1 MRALIPQDLSM
12 NAERHVAGGRRWT
25 MMMQASLA
33 VLELLVLAAKHEA
46 VAARTLCLEA
56 LPVLCQ
62 SQAMAAPT
70 LCLEAWVM
78 PYQLRAMAAQTL
90 RLEVLAMPP
99 PSHLPVGSAVAKL
112 LAYMPILAMMAEE
125 EHQQHELDAVCPLEG
140 SQSVWA
146 HDDPLQVLLRR
157 PLHYHGLDLVNPH

>member
-1 MRALIPQDLSM
+1 MRALIPQDLSV

-90 RLEVLAMPP
+90 RLEVLAKPPP
-99 PSHLPVGSAVAKL
+99 PSHWPVGSAVAKL

-125 EHQQHELDAVCPLEG
+125 EHQQHELDGC
-140 SQSVWA
+140 
-146 HDDPLQVLLRR
+146 RR
-157 PLHYHGLDLVNPH
+157 CLDRSRSGWRSPG

>member
-1 MRALIPQDLSM
+1 M

-99 PSHLPVGSAVAKL
+99 HRICRSGL
-112 LAYMPILAMMAEE
+112 LWRNFLRI
-125 EHQQHELDAVCPLEG
+125 C
-140 SQSVWA
+140 QSW
-146 HDDPLQVLLRR
+146 Q
-157 PLHYHGLDLVNPH
+157 